1 MTCRITRGF
10 ISAERDTHIMEIPH
24 RIKQQLGDEELVSAV
39 SLGDED
45 VICFTSTRTLIYR
58 GEGLLSDDSIEEYSH
73 DVERLDV
80 SESRRKM
87 GFTLTHM
94 DKQEKFTVAHDRGEA
109 VLERLIRGILG
120 TAGVIEPDESI
131 EGVFRFS
138 ELTLIITEGR
148 LVKHVGTYVWDEDF
162 EEYPYSEVTG
172 LDFEDGSVATQIVIS
187 VNGRPQRIKAPSKDA
202 NLVEHTLTNA
212 LFSYY
217 EVESL
222 DQLNHAIS
230 ETSSDTQQDDGDSQD
245 EGLVSSDIAL
255 DDSISPLVGGDDE
268 DEALDSVPTDEPEET
283 VTTTSETGASN
294 ASSATSTATQSSSS
308 TATSGQGVDQSA
320 GAIDPEEFEA
330 MKDQLGTLT
339 TAVKRQNKLLKKQHE
354 TINQLVEELKRERQ

>member
-1 MTCRITRGF
+1 
-10 ISAERDTHIMEIPH
+10 MEIPD

-45 VICFTSTRTLIYR
+45 IICFTPTRTLIYR
-58 GEGLLSDDSIEEYSH
+58 GEGLLSDDSVEEYSH

-87 GFTLTHM
+87 GFTLTYM
-94 DKQEKFTVAHDRGEA
+94 DSKAKFTVTHDRGEP

-120 TAGVIEPDESI
+120 TADVIEPDESV

-162 EEYPYSEVTG
+162 EEFPYSEVTG

-212 LFSYY
+212 LFAYY
-217 EVESL
+217 DVESL
-222 DQLNHAIS
+222 DQLNAAVS
-230 ETSSDTQQDDGDSQD
+230 ETRSGNQDDSTDSED
-245 EGLVSSDIAL
+245 DGLVSSDIAL
-255 DDSISPLVGGDDE
+255 DDSISPLVGGE
-268 DEALDSVPTDEPEET
+268 EEESLDSVPTETNAEPEET
-283 VTTTSETGASN
+283 VARTAETEASN
-294 ASSATSTATQSSSS
+294 ASSSPNTVSQSGSS
-308 TATSGQGVDQSA
+308 TPTSERHVDQSTST
-320 GAIDPEEFEA
+320 IDPEEFAA

-339 TAVKRQNKLLKKQHE
+339 TAVKRQNKLLKKQHD
-354 TINQLVEELKRERQ
+354 TINQLVEELKRQRE